1 MGYNSNFQSIETWW
15 FVTLLDNRVSII
27 QTGTEGL
34 TASELEVLMNLFKLF
49 KKDPAKKLRKE
60 YHLKLEKALHAQ
72 RNGNIREY
80 SFLTS
85 EAEAVK
91 ERLDAVNAQSE
102 GNGQ

>member
-1 MGYNSNFQSIETWW
+1 MNTWW
-15 FVTLLDNRVSII
+15 FVTLFHNRVGII

-34 TASELEVLMNLFKLF
+34 TASKLEVLMNLFKLF

-60 YHLKLEKALHAQ
+60 YHLKLEKALYAQ

>member
-1 MGYNSNFQSIETWW
+1 MM
-15 FVTLLDNRVSII
+15 
-27 QTGTEGL
+27 QTGTQGCTGTEM
-34 TASELEVLMNLFKLF
+34 EVLMKLFKLF

-91 ERLDAVNAQSE
+91 ERLDAVDAQSE
-102 GNGQ
+102 GNVQ

>member
-1 MGYNSNFQSIETWW
+1 
-15 FVTLLDNRVSII
+15 
-27 QTGTEGL
+27 
-34 TASELEVLMNLFKLF
+34 MNLFKLF

-91 ERLDAVNAQSE
+91 ERLDAVNVHSE
-102 GNGQ
+102 GNGQSRFHRHSWKRDSGHDPRTVAYRRQPVSGSDDF